1 MFGAMPFSNLQII
14 ALLIFIV
21 TYIVL
26 ATEFRERTI
35 AVMAGAAAVWAVGI
49 LSYEEAIAYVDLKA
63 IGLLF
68 GMMVIVGALREA
80 QFFQLVGR
88 RIWTICKGR
97 PTSLFLA
104 FVIITA
110 VLSAFLDN
118 VTTIIFMVAMTIEL
132 AKLAEFDPKPFILSE
147 IIASNIGGTAT
158 LIGDPPNIMIAAA
171 TGFSFS
177 VFVQHVG
184 LVATVSLLVSMILL
198 RRKFAKDLVFRRGKV
213 ATLPDVVP
221 DRRLLWTG
229 LITLI
234 GAIALFVMQDY
245 VGIYPT
251 TVALA
256 GGTILLF
263 AGGPKMPEI
272 LNKVEWSTLIFF
284 GALFIVV
291 GGLEKTGWMEMLS
304 NWILVNIGNNTA
316 LGITVILWIS
326 SIGSAFID
334 NIPFAA
340 ALIPVLTDLG
350 RSGLNVYPLW
360 WALSAGTGLGGNGT
374 IIGASANVIATGIAQ
389 ARGVK
394 ISFREFFTTGMV
406 TLLITTAVS
415 NAILLL
421 ILAT

>member
-1 MFGAMPFSNLQII
+1 MWIFSHQAI
-14 ALLIFIV
+14 ALLIFVV
-21 TYIVL
+21 TYIIL

-35 AVMAGAAAVWAVGI
+35 AAMAGAGAVMAFGI
-49 LSYEEAIAYVDLKA
+49 LSYGEALSYVDLRA

-80 QFFQLVGR
+80 QFFRLIGKYVSE
-88 RIWTICKGR
+88 ICRGR
-97 PTSLFLA
+97 PVYLLLA
-104 FVIITA
+104 FAVMTA

-118 VTTIIFMVAMTIEL
+118 VTTVIFMVTITID
-132 AKLAEFDPKPFILSE
+132 LAEFAKFDPKPYLLTE
-147 IIASNIGGTAT
+147 IFASNIGGIAT

-171 TGFSFS
+171 TGFSFGE
-177 VFVQHVG
+177 FAGNVG
-184 LVATVSLLVSMILL
+184 VVSCISLVVALIFL
-198 RRKFAKDLVFRRGKV
+198 RKRFAKDIGVKK
-213 ATLPDVVP
+213 LPLGEMPETTP

-229 LITLI
+229 L
-234 GAIALFVMQDY
+234 AALLVSIVLFMMQD
-245 VGIYPT
+245 VTGIYPT

-256 GGTILLF
+256 AATVLLF
-263 AGGPKMPEI
+263 VGGSKMPDI

-284 GALFIVV
+284 GSLFIVV
-291 GGLEKTGWMEMLS
+291 GALEKTGWMGLLSHWML
-304 NWILVNIGNNTA
+304 LTIGDNKY
-316 LGITVILWIS
+316 LGITVTLWIS

-340 ALIPVLTDLG
+340 AFIPVLTELG

-374 IIGASANVIATGIAQ
+374 IIGASANVIATGIAR

-394 ISFREFFTTGMV
+394 ISFAEFFKVGFV

-415 NAILLL
+415 NLILLAMFAL
-421 ILAT
+421 